1 MKPLFQKRVGIGLKA
16 SGLILACVILVS
28 VDASTSWLKS
38 FKTVA
43 GTALEPVFVISQW
56 PNQTADSFSRF
67 FTTRKTLR
75 DEIER
80 LKRQILTMRTSTQ
93 KMAAILQENNR
104 LRQLLGSSERVQE
117 AVLITEVIGVD
128 PNPNHARITVD
139 KGASDNVAIGQAV
152 IDDRGLVGKVVA
164 STLGTST
171 ILLITDQ
178 TQAIPV
184 RSLRS
189 GLQLIVEGGGRFA
202 NLVGR
207 HVPGTAD
214 LSVGD
219 TLVTSGLGQVF
230 PNGYP
235 VAVVSHFEQSQ
246 GNPFATIQAEPLAH
260 LSARSHVLILFST
273 AVMPENYSNGAANN
287 GQ

>member
-1 MKPLFQKRVGIGLKA
+1 MKPLFQKRVGIGVKA
-16 SGLILACVILVS
+16 SGLIFACVILVS
-28 VDASTSWLKS
+28 VDASTLWLKS
-38 FKTVA
+38 FKTLA
-43 GTALEPVFVISQW
+43 GTALEPVLMISQW
-56 PNQTADSFSRF
+56 PNQAADSFSDF

-80 LKRQILTMRTSTQ
+80 LNRQILTMRTSSQ
-93 KMAAILQENNR
+93 KMAALLQENNR

-117 AVLITEVIGVD
+117 AVLITEIIGVD

-139 KGASDNVAIGQAV
+139 KGTSDNVAIGQAV

-178 TQAIPV
+178 TQAVPV

-189 GLQLIVEGGGRFA
+189 GLQLIVEGGGGFA

-214 LSVGD
+214 LRVGD

-235 VAVVSHFEQSQ
+235 VAVVSQFEQSQ
-246 GNPFATIQAEPLAH
+246 GNSFATIQAKPLAH

-273 AVMPENYSNGAANN
+273 EEMPENYLNGAAIN

>member
-1 MKPLFQKRVGIGLKA
+1 MKPLFQKRVGIGVKA
-16 SGLILACVILVS
+16 SGLIFACVILVS
-28 VDASTSWLKS
+28 VDASTLWLKS
-38 FKTVA
+38 FKTLA
-43 GTALEPVFVISQW
+43 GTALEPVLMISQW
-56 PNQTADSFSRF
+56 PNQAADSFSVF
-67 FTTRKTLR
+67 FTTRKTFR

-80 LKRQILTMRTSTQ
+80 LNLQILTMRTSTQ
-93 KMAAILQENNR
+93 KMAALLQENNR
-104 LRQLLGSSERVQE
+104 LRQLLGSSERIQE

-139 KGASDNVAIGQAV
+139 KGTSDNVAIGQAV

-178 TQAIPV
+178 TQAVPV

-189 GLQLIVEGGGRFA
+189 GLQLIVEGGGGFA
-202 NLVGR
+202 DLVGR

-214 LSVGD
+214 LRVGD

-235 VAVVSHFEQSQ
+235 VAVVSQFEQSQ
-246 GNPFATIQAEPLAH
+246 GNPFAIIQAKPLAH

-273 AVMPENYSNGAANN
+273 AVMPENYSNGAAIN